1 MDYKYLLVLN
11 ALCQCLAENPRE
23 ALESPLISD
32 LFKHYD
38 VKVRPIYNYSEPV
51 FVTVGLVLRQIQ
63 NLDEIRQ
70 SLKTTV
76 NLQLFWKD
84 EFLTWNESNYHGIS
98 KIIFPYNK
106 NIWIPD
112 LIIVNEVNTPGMI
125 GLKDAFVRIYSNGQ
139 VFVWTQINIETY
151 CEINTKQYPYDE
163 QTCDIAFS
171 KFMTSDDIVKLQ
183 PRINGIDLSFY
194 AEIAEWNV
202 KNNYVTPRLIQI
214 NESVDSLNI
223 LSNYTR
229 IKFSIT
235 LQRSC
240 KLCILNVILPVLVL
254 AFLDLLAFF
263 VPSESGEK
271 TSFPLSLFLTL
282 AVFLTIITQS
292 LPESVDGVS
301 YLGSYVTFQL
311 AASGITLMSAV
322 ISLQIH
328 YGAHCSTRMSKL
340 LSFADCLEQFGNRTA
355 LRKKHDSKS
364 NVYDLQDLKREQEIS
379 KEVNVE
385 AETKFKNVSAQ
396 FDRLMFIVILFC
408 QIIALTIFLACVF
421 F

>member
-1 MDYKYLLVLN
+1 M
-11 ALCQCLAENPRE
+11 
-23 ALESPLISD
+23 S
-32 LFKHYD
+32 
-38 VKVRPIYNYSEPV
+38 
-51 FVTVGLVLRQIQ
+51 
-63 NLDEIRQ
+63 
-70 SLKTTV
+70 
-76 NLQLFWKD
+76 
-84 EFLTWNESNYHGIS
+84 
-98 KIIFPYNK
+98 
-106 NIWIPD
+106 
-112 LIIVNEVNTPGMI
+112 
-125 GLKDAFVRIYSNGQ
+125 
-139 VFVWTQINIETY
+139 
-151 CEINTKQYPYDE
+151 
-163 QTCDIAFS
+163 
-171 KFMTSDDIVKLQ
+171 SDDIVKLQ

-214 NESVDSLNI
+214 NESTDSLDI

-229 IKFSIT
+229 LTFSIT

-240 KLCILNVILPVLVL
+240 KLCILNIILPVLVL

-396 FDRLMFIVILFC
+396 FDRFMFIVILFF